1 MLENAV
7 WDGLLAQRGSMNADE
22 VASSLAGL
30 FTEAYEGADS
40 SFFSDGGKGGL
51 LGTLDGLT
59 AAAASLSAAPDGLT
73 IAAHAEH
80 LRWSLANLNATVKG
94 APWNPNWSESW
105 RVRQLDP
112 AAWDDLRADL
122 RREYRVTLET
132 MRNLDLAHL
141 EPMIFTGVV
150 ATIAHGAY
158 HLGAIRATLNAVKHP

>member
-1 MLENAV
+1 M
-7 WDGLLAQRGSMNADE
+7 
-22 VASSLAGL
+22 SSEPPIHPDQILVSLMGL
-30 FTEAYEGADS
+30 FTEAYEGANS

-51 LGTLDGLT
+51 LGTLDKLS
-59 AAAASLSAAPDGLT
+59 ASLASSPIAPDGLT

-80 LRWSLANLNATVKG
+80 LRWSLANLNATVEG
-94 APWNPNWSESW
+94 APWNPDWSESW

-112 AAWDDLRADL
+112 AAWDELRADL
-122 RREYRVTLET
+122 RREYEATLET

-158 HLGAIRATLNAVKHP
+158 HLGAIRAALNALLNT